1 MSDYIDHNLQATYG
15 AEFFDYEAASGQYDE
30 AMLSSDAVEHF
41 GMGNIAWNET
51 WDGFPITS
59 NDHVATCETF
69 DGFATNDNDN
79 SWPGME
85 SMHQQNQPSSTT
97 ALYDLPEESNLWTF
111 DAAAFQNN
119 DYAFQSSAPVE
130 AHNHPNLD
138 TLQQTA
144 PGSSQWH
151 AQDHQLQGSSMIVG
165 SVFPA
170 EGHQSE

>member
-51 WDGFPITS
+51 WDGFPMTS
-59 NDHVATCETF
+59 NDQVATCETF
-69 DGFATNDNDN
+69 DEFATNDNDT

-85 SMHQQNQPSSTT
+85 PTHPQNQSIN
-97 ALYDLPEESNLWTF
+97 LPEESNLWTF
-111 DAAAFQNN
+111 DSSALQNN
-119 DYAFQSSAPVE
+119 DYAFQSSAPIE
-130 AHNHPNLD
+130 IHNHSNFD

-151 AQDHQLQGSSMIVG
+151 AQSPQLQGSSMVVG
-165 SVFPA
+165 SVLPA